1 MHAHLGML
9 TVGVHTISRYES
21 IVGVVEHI
29 DKTLVERQ
37 TGTQHSGNQ
46 QVFLW
51 QLDIDGAQWCCNSL
65 GTILQGFRQ
74 LVGHH
79 LAHTLDVMTEQ
90 QTVLLVVLVSQLR
103 HVQIDNRIG
112 LAKIY
117 YFNHILTFLRQ
128 KYKFKMTVTSFNG
141 KKHAE
146 LGQIGRTDS
155 KFILETLGKVAG
167 GGETDFVGYLG
178 DGLIAFYQ

>member
-21 IVGVVEHI
+21 IVGMIEHI

-51 QLDIDGAQWCCNSL
+51 QLDIDSAQWCCNGL

-79 LAHTLDVMTEQ
+79 LAHTLDIMTEQ
-90 QTVLLVVLVSQLR
+90 QTVLLIVLVSQLR

-112 LAKIY
+112 FAKIY

-141 KKHAE
+141 KNM
-146 LGQIGRTDS
+146 LS
-155 KFILETLGKVAG
+155 
-167 GGETDFVGYLG
+167 
-178 DGLIAFYQ
+178 